1 MLVDVLF
8 ISFFMLTKE
17 LEYELPEG
25 CIAQSPTR
33 QRDESRLFVYDRARD
48 EVNHHFFHELPSL
61 LPPQLSILRND
72 VSVLKARLYGQRP
85 SGGKVE
91 CLLLRP
97 SSSSSLVWR
106 CLIKP
111 GAKTA
116 KAKVFS
122 LTGEYEAKVI
132 DSLPSGEYL
141 VQFNLPKDPNPH
153 ELAQRIGTLPLPHYV
168 RRSADKSD
176 EERYQTIYAN
186 PKHRSA
192 AAAPTAGLHF
202 TKEILEKL
210 TEQGHRI
217 NELTLSVGVGTF
229 RPIETERVEDHL
241 MHAEEY
247 ILSPSTKSVLRAP
260 HSRRL
265 AIGTT
270 SVRAI
275 EHYLSRPDENP
286 QELTRSEARLFIQPP
301 YSFQGVDHLLTN
313 FHLPGSTLLCLVSAF
328 LAPNETNGLDKLKQL
343 YKEAISRRYRFYSY
357 GDAMLIL

>member
-8 ISFFMLTKE
+8 ISSYMLTKE

-25 CIAQSPTR
+25 SIAQSPTL

-48 EVNHHFFHELPSL
+48 EVHHHFFHELPSL
-61 LPPQLSILRND
+61 LPPKLSILRND

-85 SGGKVE
+85 NGGKVE

-97 SSSSSLVWR
+97 SVSSNLVWR

-116 KAKVFS
+116 KAEVFS

-141 VQFNLPKDPNPH
+141 VQFTLPKDSNPH
-153 ELAQRIGTLPLPHYV
+153 ELAQRIGTLPLPPYV

-186 PKHRSA
+186 PNNRSA

-202 TKEILEKL
+202 TKEIVKKL
-210 TEQGHRI
+210 TKQGHCVH
-217 NELTLSVGVGTF
+217 ELTLSVGVGTF
-229 RPIETERVEDHL
+229 RPIETERVEDHS
-241 MHAEEY
+241 MHSEEY
-247 ILSPSTKSVLRAP
+247 TLSPSTKSVLRA
-260 HSRRL
+260 SDFRRL

-275 EHYLSRPDENP
+275 EHYLSVPDENP
-286 QELTRSEARLFIQPP
+286 EELTRSEAQVFIKPP
-301 YSFQGVDHLLTN
+301 YTFLGVDHLLTN

-328 LAPNETNGLDKLKQL
+328 LAPNKTHGLDKLKQL